1 MSPDI
6 INALRML
13 VIQGITASYLNS
25 LIIFRHP
32 ERKWRT
38 RWIISVAGILIFN
51 ALLIV
56 LFGAA
61 IYDRGG
67 VLTLMLPYNLV
78 SLWCSKYRDART
90 LFAVANGTYI
100 TSIAIVVLCLT
111 NYLLPEY
118 PFIPI
123 IAQLCTLILMCFVL
137 RRFAKIARK
146 MMEQLDK
153 GWIFL
158 WLLPLGSG
166 LISMYIYNTFISVNP
181 IATFIAQFAVLALC
195 GGAYYTMYI
204 FFERVQSETETKN
217 NQRLLSVQV
226 SGLQSR
232 MEALSSAEEKIRIA
246 RHDMRHHLQ
255 TVRELVLEGK
265 SEDAVSFLNNT
276 EKNLESARTA
286 RWCKPTILNAVF
298 TSYFEQAENNGISIE
313 ARLAFP
319 NSIPVSEG
327 ELAIVFANA
336 LENAIHACQDTEEDK
351 KFIKV
356 TVINSP
362 SMMVEISNP
371 CKAKVKFDQDGVPY
385 SAKEGHGIGV
395 QSIISF
401 CKKHNAAY
409 QFEQKDDR
417 FILRVIF

>member
-13 VIQGITASYLNS
+13 LIQSITATYLS
-25 LIIFRHP
+25 AIIIFKQP
-32 ERKWRT
+32 ENKWCK
-38 RWIISVAGILIFN
+38 RWGISVAGILIFN

-56 LFGAA
+56 VFGAA

-78 SLWCSKYRDART
+78 SLYCSKYRNART

-100 TSIAIVVLCLT
+100 TSVAIVVLCFA
-111 NYLLPEY
+111 NYMMPENSI
-118 PFIPI
+118 IPI

-137 RRFAKIARK
+137 RRFAAITKK

-181 IATFIAQFAVLALC
+181 IATFIVQFSVLALC

-217 NQRLLSVQV
+217 NQKLLAVQL

-265 SEDAVSFLNNT
+265 SEDAISFLNNT
-276 EKNLESARTA
+276 EKNLESTRAVE
-286 RWCKPTILNAVF
+286 WCKPTILNAVF

-313 ARLAFP
+313 AKLAFP
-319 NSIPVSEG
+319 NPLTVDEG
-327 ELAIVFANA
+327 ELSIVFANA
-336 LENAIHACQDTEEDK
+336 LENAIHACLKAEKDK
-351 KFIKV
+351 RVIKC
-356 TVINSP
+356 TAISSP
-362 SMMVEISNP
+362 AMMLEISNS
-371 CKAKVKFDQDGVPY
+371 CVNKVDFDENGAPASKND
-385 SAKEGHGIGV
+385 GHGIGV

-401 CKKHNAAY
+401 CKKYNATY